1 MAGESQYDLEEFV
14 MSQWVRSG
22 FYSAYMKI
30 AEPRVVRLIQFLIY
44 VGFLVVGILVLT
56 HVPKSLESAVGYGF
70 VIVFALFLM
79 IGALCSG
86 VAVLPGIW
94 WLERSGLV
102 LLGFGLLMYLVM
114 LVWLNASPVGIA
126 CCAILILSFIQR
138 WLEIKGAQ
146 LAPLLPKKRG

>member
-1 MAGESQYDLEEFV
+1 
-14 MSQWVRSG
+14 MSQWVRAG
-22 FYSAYMKI
+22 VRSAYMKI
-30 AEPRVVRLIQFLIY
+30 AEPRVIRIIQFFIYSLLFVAGLFVLINPP
-44 VGFLVVGILVLT
+44 
-56 HVPKSLESAVGYGF
+56 HSLEQAAGGQIYILGF
-70 VIVFALFLM
+70 GLMLM

-102 LLGFGLLMYLVM
+102 LLAFGLLIYMVLAIR
-114 LVWLNASPVGIA
+114 LSSSPMGIVV
-126 CCAILILSFIQR
+126 CLILTLSFVQR